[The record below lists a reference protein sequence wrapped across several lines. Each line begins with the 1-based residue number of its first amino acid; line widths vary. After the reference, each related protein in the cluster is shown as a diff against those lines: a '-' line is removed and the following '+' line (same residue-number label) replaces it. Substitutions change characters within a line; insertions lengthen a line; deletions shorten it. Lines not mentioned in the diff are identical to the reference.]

1 MKIKH
6 DKKKESYP
14 HQPIPVSQLTVDYT
28 WSQVSS
34 VERGGAGVLMFLP
47 PLTRKQFHG
56 FSKMISP
63 KKSFPTQSTKASPCT
78 HEDPLHYLVLSLQ
91 EEPRKSVILLC
102 INYLILHSAN
112 VWWTSIK

>member
-14 HQPIPVSQLTVDYT
+14 YQPIPVSQLTVDYT

-63 KKSFPTQSTKASPCT
+63 KKSFPTQSTKASPVPTRILSTILC
-78 HEDPLHYLVLSLQ
+78 YLSRRNREKV
-91 EEPRKSVILLC
+91 
-102 INYLILHSAN
+102 
-112 VWWTSIK
+112 